1 MDFSLYK
8 SQTKENFEKLIVIP
22 KVSQSSSN
30 DSIENQKVI
39 VGYCSTNLQITTY
52 KCTYVCILCK
62 KVK

>member
-8 SQTKENFEKLIVIP
+8 SQTKDNFEKLIVIP

-52 KCTYVCILCK
+52 KCTYVFYVK
-62 KVK
+62 K